1 MIHSRHDYAR
11 IQDPWKKIPEDEPV
25 FLLRAQDAL
34 AAPALLRYLSVCE
47 GSQPAEMVAPLHKH
61 IEAMIEWPKKKM
73 PDVPEPR
80 CACGAKAASE
90 CGPDDQWEPGCDL
103 GNNPDHAVAF
113 EPTVRQL
120 QAAYALLQS
129 KFEAL
134 QAAERA
140 LSESYVRIRRIVGA
154 MNPPRLDMASLC
166 EYVEGVVQE
175 RVRAESTAEPVKEA
189 PSFQARVQPWMM
201 ACFGEEISNDRLE
214 RGDRFLEEALELLQS
229 GGYPKE
235 RIAALTKY
243 VYDRPVGEP
252 SQEVGGVAVT
262 LAAYCL
268 AHNLD
273 MHEAGEA
280 ELERIWTKIDLIRSK
295 QAAKPRGSALPV
307 ADKFKL
313 VPLVPT
319 EEEVAKAME
328 AAYLEDQEWPNGDVA
343 VVRAFTLHYKE
354 SA

>member
-1 MIHSRHDYAR
+1 MIHSRPDYAR
-11 IQDPWKKIPEDEPV
+11 IQDLWKKIPDDEPV
-25 FLLRAQDAL
+25 LLLRAQDGL
-34 AAPALLRYLSVCE
+34 AASALLKYLEECE
-47 GSQPAEMVAPLHKH
+47 KVQPADVVAPLRDH
-61 IEAMIEWPKKKM
+61 IEKMLAWPTKKM
-73 PDVPEPR
+73 PDVPTEPL
-80 CACGAKAASE
+80 CSCGAKAASE

-103 GNNPDHAVAF
+103 GNNPKHAVAF
-113 EPTVRQL
+113 EPTVQQM

-154 MNPPRLDMASLC
+154 MSPPRLDSASLC

-175 RVRAESTAEPVKEA
+175 RVRAESTAEP
-189 PSFQARVQPWMM
+189 
-201 ACFGEEISNDRLE
+201 G
-214 RGDRFLEEALELLQS
+214 
-229 GGYPKE
+229 
-235 RIAALTKY
+235 
-243 VYDRPVGEP
+243 
-252 SQEVGGVAVT
+252 
-262 LAAYCL
+262 
-268 AHNLD
+268 
-273 MHEAGEA
+273 
-280 ELERIWTKIDLIRSK
+280 
-295 QAAKPRGSALPV
+295 

-319 EEEVAKAME
+319 EEDVAKAME